1 MNLIIK
7 DLKVP
12 AKLDNSEQYL
22 KACSLELEISITT
35 ILLIKILSK
44 EQDFRNKEKFNSI
57 LTLAVKVTYGYVKK
71 AEPKPC
77 LFLSF

>member
-12 AKLDNSEQYL
+12 VELDNSEQYL

-44 EQDFRNKEKFNSI
+44 ELNFRNKEKFNSI
-57 LTLAVKVTYGYVKK
+57 LTLAVKVTNGYV
-71 AEPKPC
+71 
-77 LFLSF
+77 